1 MNKPEHERNTD
12 KAKLETY
19 TNPFPFSTESIKDGF
34 ARKPSAYRVDFVRHW
49 PSISG
54 LLHRPGPRYA
64 AGVGLGRS
72 PDDRVA
78 LLAELQVKPSTPSS
92 A

>member
-34 ARKPSAYRVDFVRHW
+34 ARKPYQHVTLILFIIGLPLAGYVIARV
-49 PSISG
+49 PGMLLG
-54 LLHRPGPRYA
+54 LAL
-64 AGVGLGRS
+64 GVVLTI
-72 PDDRVA
+72 A
-78 LLAELQVKPSTPSS
+78 LPFLRGYK
-92 A
+92 